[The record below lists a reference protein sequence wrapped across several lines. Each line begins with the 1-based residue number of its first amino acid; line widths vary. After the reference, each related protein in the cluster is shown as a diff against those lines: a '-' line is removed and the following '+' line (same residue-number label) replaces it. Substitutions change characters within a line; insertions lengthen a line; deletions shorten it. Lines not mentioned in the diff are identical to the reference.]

1 MDEIKKYIYYNVLII
16 NKITKVYCSKRIVC
30 YVK

>member
-1 MDEIKKYIYYNVLII
+1 MNKLKKYVYYNVLII
-16 NKITKVYCSKRIVC
+16 DKVIRAYCSKRIVC